1 MGNSNLCLFSAYF
14 VALLTGCSVGSDSPI
29 NPDPNRGDSSSN
41 SNNSGA
47 GPSSGSGSGAG
58 SGFESGSR
66 LKVASYAGED
76 GSQLPYGL
84 FDSEIEQPCS
94 VFTIGDDYRCLPQTI
109 VAPVGWTS
117 ATCASTMVTL
127 STGGC
132 ASPVTVVSPV
142 RVFTLAAG
150 GSTYYV
156 GTSNNCVAVAVPAE
170 QNLCVFQNQLDPSDF
185 VAMELVVE

>member
-58 SGFESGSR
+58 SGFES
-66 LKVASYAGED
+66 